1 MAEGKITD
9 TVQGR
14 RFSLIKPSLQTPF
27 HIDFDWWQK
36 NERDWHVYLRS
47 LLCSEH
53 QEIFANVQEGEMID
67 WIDPR
72 TAEVKSVDGIQH
84 TLMSHCARRPDFVT
98 EQTAIVEAVFRLF
111 LTNENMPMTADELG
125 ARLNRPPQTILR
137 TLSGPRVYKGLRP
150 FQ

>member
-1 MAEGKITD
+1 MAEGKITGEF
-9 TVQGR
+9 QSK

-47 LLCSEH
+47 LLCTDH
-53 QEIFANVQEGEMID
+53 QEVFANVQEGEMID
-67 WIDPR
+67 WIDPK
-72 TAEVKSVDGIQH
+72 TAEVKPVDGIQH
-84 TLMSHCARRPDFVT
+84 TLMSHCARRPEFVT

-111 LTNENMPMTADELG
+111 LTNDNIPMTSEELG
-125 ARLNRPPQTILR
+125 ARLNRPPITILR

-150 FQ
+150 LQ